1 MGSDGSDG
9 EDEFRASGDAG
20 NEMKR
25 SILVQIGSADD
36 LAFDELLSE
45 VSLAEELGI
54 DSVWCFPAAGDKGDF
69 RDSAPLIWL
78 SALASQTERIRLGWG
93 LAAMLA
99 PTRPPLRVAE
109 QAAAIDLG
117 SKGRLDL
124 AFLPDGELDDQATG
138 PWDEGMRMLVDM
150 WDQPAFSWTSER
162 FTVMPVDVVPK
173 PVQRPH
179 PPLWLAG
186 WSAGH
191 AMRAGQ
197 SGMAFLDISGG
208 TDESLVLNRD
218 AYTEARAGASVND
231 LLSMGMVAVAIELDS
246 LEDSAGRL
254 DEWEDLG
261 IDEVILRT
269 RPLEGGHEEAKERI
283 RFLAN
288 GAAEVH

>member
-1 MGSDGSDG
+1 
-9 EDEFRASGDAG
+9 
-20 NEMKR
+20 MKR

-36 LAFDELLSE
+36 LEFDELLGE
-45 VSLAEELGI
+45 VRMAEELGI
-54 DSVWCFPAAGDKGDF
+54 DSVWCFPAAGAKGDF
-69 RDSAPLIWL
+69 RDNAPLIWL
-78 SALASQTERIRLGWG
+78 SALASQTERIRLGCG

-99 PTRPPLRVAE
+99 PTRPPIRVAE

-124 AFLPDGELDDQATG
+124 AFIPDGELDDHAEG

-186 WSAGH
+186 WSPSH

-197 SGMAFLDISGG
+197 AGMAFFDISGG
-208 TDESLVLNRD
+208 TDESLILNRD
-218 AYTEARAGASVND
+218 AYSEARAGADADD
-231 LLSMGMVAVAIELDS
+231 LLSMGMVAIAVEPES
-246 LEDSAGRL
+246 LVDGDGRF
-254 DEWEDLG
+254 EAWEDLG
-261 IDEVILRT
+261 IDEVVIRT
-269 RPLEGGHEEAKERI
+269 RPVEGDHEEAMERI

-288 GAAEVH
+288 GTTGVH